1 MKTRVWLL
9 ALALNMSL
17 MSVVL
22 AADVDGEKM
31 LTPNQQRRIL
41 QVNHD
46 LPTDMRNQ
54 PGDSP
59 KVAELKGQLRQNLAE
74 YQQVVKKFGNGTH
87 EAHEAAHKVMDTQ
100 TALHKQFYL
109 EEAIPAVATSR
120 KD

>member
-1 MKTRVWLL
+1 MKTPVLL
-9 ALALNMSL
+9 MALAISVSL
-17 MSVVL
+17 MGVAS

-31 LTPNQQRRIL
+31 LTPNQQRHIV

-54 PGDSP
+54 PGDSA
-59 KVAELKGQLRQNLAE
+59 KVAELRGQLRQNLAN

-87 EAHEAAHKVMDTQ
+87 EAHEAAHQVMDIQ

-120 KD
+120 KS